1 MRIFRPNLYR
11 ADLPGQTLYARDGAG
26 GEGSKAFVSVGWS
39 MAFQPVKAMTPQSS
53 RIARKNSC
61 DDPHVSFP
69 ASEAGSLQATMSSL
83 ELTPRVIFF
92 LNQLGW
98 TLIAARGNHPWQ
110 VPRDEGCSRFNC
122 RLKSGRSLRHSYFRS
137 TREQDQAGQIRKSNS
152 APGDAFRRLIDR

>member
-11 ADLPGQTLYARDGAG
+11 ADLPGADALRTRRGRRR
-26 GEGSKAFVSVGWS
+26 GSKAFISVGWS

-69 ASEAGSLQATMSSL
+69 ASEAGPLQATMSSL

-92 LNQLGW
+92 LHQLGW

-110 VPRDEGCSRFNC
+110 VPRDEGCSRFNY
-122 RLKSGRSLRHSYFRS
+122 RLNPVGRCDIPISGPPENKIRPGKSEKAIQH
-137 TREQDQAGQIRKSNS
+137 QATLSV
-152 APGDAFRRLIDR
+152 